1 MEAELEQEITENK
14 DGRDSHSC
22 ELNSVALNCFL
33 NNVVSYF
40 FIIEFLDY
48 ASIFGSWYS
57 FCSFLYYVFPFKN
70 KKSRDVSKS
79 AVIFKNSY
87 LFTTFYDFLFLK

>member
-1 MEAELEQEITENK
+1 MFNASPVLCRMADMEAVLEQEITENK

-40 FIIEFLDY
+40 FKIKFL
-48 ASIFGSWYS
+48 ASIF
-57 FCSFLYYVFPFKN
+57 CS
-70 KKSRDVSKS
+70 
-79 AVIFKNSY
+79 
-87 LFTTFYDFLFLK
+87 